1 MPNIPVIVSQ
11 KKKTIP
17 LITYLPHWI
26 SIHKYW
32 LTAVSFL
39 VYMYFFDQYRI
50 PVALKIYSNLT
61 ALEKERDEFLKL
73 IVKVRDDKR
82 DFENNY
88 EKFAREKYYM
98 SKSDEDVFIIE
109 KQ

>member
-1 MPNIPVIVSQ
+1 M
-11 KKKTIP
+11 
-17 LITYLPHWI
+17 
-26 SIHKYW
+26 
-32 LTAVSFL
+32 
-39 VYMYFFDQYRI
+39 
-50 PVALKIYSNLT
+50 

>member
-1 MPNIPVIVSQ
+1 LPYIPVIVSQ

-17 LITYLPHWI
+17 IITFIPHWI
-26 SIHKYW
+26 AIHKYW
-32 LTAVSFL
+32 LTSVSFL
-39 VYMYFFDQYRI
+39 VYMFFFDQYRI
-50 PVALKIYSNLT
+50 PVAFKIYSNLKM
-61 ALEKERDEFLKL
+61 LEKERDDFQKL

-109 KQ
+109 NK